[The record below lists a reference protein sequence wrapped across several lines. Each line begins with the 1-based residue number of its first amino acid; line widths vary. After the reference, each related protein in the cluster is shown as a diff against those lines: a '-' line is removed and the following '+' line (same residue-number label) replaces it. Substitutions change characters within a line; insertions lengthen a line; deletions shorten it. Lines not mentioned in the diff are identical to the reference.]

1 MSRDPRTPV
10 DDVCITLDV
19 DWASDPVLAEALAL
33 IRELDVPVT
42 LFCTHRTSLLD
53 DLDRARVE
61 IAWHPNFLQ
70 PRSDAGLIDEMA
82 RWFPGS
88 EGVRAH
94 ALYFHSRLAPL
105 YLGHGIRY
113 LAHDL
118 RFLAPRLAPARHWS
132 GLIDVPGF
140 WEDDVHAL
148 YFDGDFSLD
157 RVDLSAP
164 GLKVFDF
171 HPIHLAL
178 NTDRMER
185 YEGARED
192 MEAGRSL
199 AAHVNPDL
207 GSRTFLRAAVGRM
220 KDRPERY
227 RFTTVGEVAS
237 RYDGEHPYGGRY
249 RPTD

>member
-1 MSRDPRTPV
+1 MSDKSTAPL

-19 DWASDPVLAEALAL
+19 DWASDEVLSGALDVV
-33 IRELDVPVT
+33 RELDVPVT
-42 LFCTHRTSLLD
+42 LFCTHPTALLH
-53 DLDRARVE
+53 DLDRSRVE

-70 PRSDAGLIDEMA
+70 PRDDAELVDEMA
-82 RWFPGS
+82 GWFPGC

-105 YLGHGIRY
+105 YLGHGLRY

-118 RFLAPRLAPARHWS
+118 RFLVPGLAPARHWS

-148 YFDGDFSLD
+148 YFDGDFCPE

-185 YEGARED
+185 YEAARED

-199 AAHVNPDL
+199 AAHVNPGL
-207 GSRTFLRAAVGRM
+207 GSRTFLRSAVGRM
-220 KDRPERY
+220 KQLPERY

-237 RYDGEHPYGGRY
+237 RFDREHPYNGRY
-249 RPTD
+249 QPTD